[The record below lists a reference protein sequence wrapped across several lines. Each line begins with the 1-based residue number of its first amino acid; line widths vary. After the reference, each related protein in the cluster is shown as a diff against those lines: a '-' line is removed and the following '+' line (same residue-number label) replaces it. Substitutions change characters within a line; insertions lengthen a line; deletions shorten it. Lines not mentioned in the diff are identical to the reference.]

1 MDNAYLIPAAW
12 MGLAL
17 VASLVSIRIGI
28 SVALIEIGLGV
39 VAGNAFGLG
48 TTEWIDFLA
57 SFGAV
62 LLTFLA
68 GAESNPP
75 RCAVT
80 LGKAPPYLPLLT
92 SPLGSWSPRFG
103 TGAQPLSRQGRWHSY
118 RDPHR
123 CVRPALAAA
132 IMCSISRRYRTPP
145 EWRVS
150 HVRYP
155 GS

>member
-1 MDNAYLIPAAW
+1 MDNACLIPAAW

-28 SVALIEIGLGV
+28 SVALSEIGLGV

-57 SFGAV
+57 PFGAV

-68 GAESNPP
+68 GTESNPP

-80 LGKAPPYLPLLT
+80 LGKAPPNLPLLRRRLD
-92 SPLGSWSPRFG
+92 LGRRDSGRVRSRQAARGVGIAIATLTDVFDRRSPRPSCARSPVD
-103 TGAQPLSRQGRWHSY
+103 TGL
-118 RDPHR
+118 
-123 CVRPALAAA
+123 RP
-132 IMCSISRRYRTPP
+132 SG
-145 EWRVS
+145 V
-150 HVRYP
+150 
-155 GS
+155 